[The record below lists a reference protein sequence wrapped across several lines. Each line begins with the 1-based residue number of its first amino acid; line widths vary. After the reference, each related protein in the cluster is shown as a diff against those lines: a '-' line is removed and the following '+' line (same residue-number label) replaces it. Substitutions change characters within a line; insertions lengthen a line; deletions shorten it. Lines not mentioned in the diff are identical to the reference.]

1 MSINRVQFE
10 HGERTMIRQ
19 LAYKNAVNLITTLFL
34 FPTIFPYFHFHF
46 FTLILFLF
54 LLLFFW
60 TLFFVI
66 HFCFT
71 ESIPINNNNNTKTVA
86 PMHCFQMIIVA
97 RKYLG
102 IFTFMW
108 PFDLQIR
115 LAYQLQYVML
125 FMNYIFNWKKIKT
138 TATVSLNVYASAL
151 KNL

>member
-1 MSINRVQFE
+1 MSISRVQCE
-10 HGERTMIRQ
+10 HGERSMIRQ
-19 LAYKNAVNLITTLFL
+19 LAYKNAVNLINTLFL
-34 FPTIFPYFHFHF
+34 FPILFSLSL

-60 TLFFVI
+60 TLFFVT

>member
-1 MSINRVQFE
+1 MSISRVQCE

-19 LAYKNAVNLITTLFL
+19 LAYKNAVNLINTLFPFPIL
-34 FPTIFPYFHFHF
+34 FSLSL

-60 TLFFVI
+60 TFFFVT

-138 TATVSLNVYASAL
+138 TATVFLNVYASAL